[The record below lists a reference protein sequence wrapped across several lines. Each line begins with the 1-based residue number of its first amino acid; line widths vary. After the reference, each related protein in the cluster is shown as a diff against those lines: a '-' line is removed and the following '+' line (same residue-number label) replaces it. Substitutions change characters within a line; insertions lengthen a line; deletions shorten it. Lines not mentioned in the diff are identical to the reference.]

1 MATNWLDNVIAASII
16 QQNIGNIFSSYA
28 RGSFIYWVSL
38 EFRYSQLNPTIFS
51 TSFYTYILVFFFLIT
66 LISVAFIG
74 ANRIRYTDVQAAA
87 SSKKKGE
94 RSKHKA
100 KDILTKNLVEN
111 SEEIIDM

>member
-1 MATNWLDNVIAASII
+1 MASNWLDNVIAAAII
-16 QQNIGNIFSSYA
+16 QQNIGNVFANYA
-28 RGSFIYWVSL
+28 KGSFIYWVSI
-38 EFRYSQLNPTIFS
+38 EFRYSRLNPELFG
-51 TSFYTYILVFFFLIT
+51 TSIYTYILLFFFLIT

-94 RSKHKA
+94 KSKLKA

-111 SEEIIDM
+111 SEEFIDM